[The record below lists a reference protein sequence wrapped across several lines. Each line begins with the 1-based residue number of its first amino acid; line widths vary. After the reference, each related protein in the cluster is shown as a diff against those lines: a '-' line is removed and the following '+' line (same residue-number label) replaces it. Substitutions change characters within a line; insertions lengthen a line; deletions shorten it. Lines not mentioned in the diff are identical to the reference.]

1 MMLKKHIDFKCRPVS
16 VFLLLFL
23 NCLLAAAPFITDFS
37 TDNNRTYLSQYHLN
51 YSGAEDSNHLS
62 ETAEGQAGYSSS
74 LYKKQQVSRFVNRA
88 GQYTFFSAASDD
100 SALGL
105 SFVSSS
111 FIVRPAYYTLL
122 FLYNLF

>member
-1 MMLKKHIDFKCRPVS
+1 MLLNKHIHFKSRQVA
-16 VFLLLFL
+16 VFILLFL
-23 NCLLAAAPFITDFS
+23 NGLLAAAPFITAFS
-37 TDNNRTYLSQYHLN
+37 TNNNDAYLSQYHHN

-62 ETAEGQAGYSSS
+62 ETAEGLAGYSSS

-88 GQYTFFSAASDD
+88 GQYTVSSAAADD
-100 SALGL
+100 SVLGL